1 MKPFVSLVGNTEY
14 NIGCTGRTVYVF
26 DKNGAQVASFRDL
39 PYAYDCAISPKGD
52 VFVVKTTEGRLAVYS
67 LDGMCLLKKFRF
79 SSVDEMQDD
88 NFCFSPDGE
97 EFYNI
102 ERHTDGCKTAL
113 SVYDTKDFTLKK
125 RLFSEN
131 TDMMLNF
138 VEVTEEGIYL
148 LGYFRKNPT
157 FFGRKKG
164 IGVADRFFVARLTDD
179 EICDIRYISES
190 DHRFCADYKRVEMS
204 GFTEERKRLSGLGDD
219 ALAAAREHGFSAY
232 ELWKN
237 GLSE

>member
-1 MKPFVSLVGNTEY
+1 MKPFISFVGNGEY
-14 NIGCTGRTVYVF
+14 SIGCTGRTVYVF
-26 DKNGAQVASFRDL
+26 DKNGEQVASFGDL

-67 LDGMCLLKKFRF
+67 LDELRLVKKFRF

-113 SVYDTKDFTLKK
+113 SVYDTKDFSLKK

-131 TDMMLNF
+131 TDMMLSWI
-138 VEVTEEGIYL
+138 EIIGGEIYL
-148 LGYFRKNPT
+148 LGFFRKSKT
-157 FFGRKKG
+157 GIFGKKQ
-164 IGVADRFFVARLTDD
+164 IGAAEKFFVAKLVGD
-179 EICDIRYISES
+179 EICDIRYISEN
-190 DHRFCADYKRVEMS
+190 DYRFCTDYKKVEMS
-204 GFTEERKRLSGLGDD
+204 GFTEERKRLSGISEEKLIS
-219 ALAAAREHGFSAY
+219 ARSEGFSIARM
-232 ELWKN
+232 WKN
-237 GLSE
+237 A